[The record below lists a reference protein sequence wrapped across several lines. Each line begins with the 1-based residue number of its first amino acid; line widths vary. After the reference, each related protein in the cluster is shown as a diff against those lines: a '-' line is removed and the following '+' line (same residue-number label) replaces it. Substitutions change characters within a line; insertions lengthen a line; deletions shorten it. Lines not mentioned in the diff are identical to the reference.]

1 MKWLVFVLLATP
13 AYAETA
19 TSTGGMLRWLDK
31 VSGDTED
38 LELPVGQSVQR
49 GHLIIQMDECRYPA
63 NDPASDA
70 FAHLTVMDERE
81 TAPVFVGWMIA
92 TSPALSAMDHPR
104 YDVWVLNCITPKT
117 DQPVLEEDDA
127 DEEPASE

>member
-1 MKWLVFVLLATP
+1 MRWLVVLLLASP
-13 AYAETA
+13 AMAETT

-38 LELPVGQSVQR
+38 LELSVGQSVQR
-49 GHLIIQMDECRYPA
+49 GHLTIQLDECRYPA

-70 FAHLTVMDERE
+70 FAHMTIMDGRV

-92 TSPALSAMDHPR
+92 DSPALSAMDHPR
-104 YDVWVLNCITPKT
+104 YDVWVLNCVIPQV
-117 DQPVLEEDDA
+117 DQPVVE
-127 DEEPASE
+127 EEPASE